1 VAKTRQIRNRYATI
15 GVTFLTFA

>member
-1 VAKTRQIRNRYATI
+1 VAKTRQIRNRYVTI